1 LGLALG
7 IGGASLLAQTAGWQT
22 AVTVDSAMMAF
33 GFSAA
38 IGILF
43 GIMPARRAAALD
55 PIDALRHE

>member
-1 LGLALG
+1 MNVPFTFDPN
-7 IGGASLLAQTAGWQT
+7 INLL
-22 AVTVDSAMMAF
+22 AF

-43 GIMPARRAAALD
+43 GYLPARRAAQLD